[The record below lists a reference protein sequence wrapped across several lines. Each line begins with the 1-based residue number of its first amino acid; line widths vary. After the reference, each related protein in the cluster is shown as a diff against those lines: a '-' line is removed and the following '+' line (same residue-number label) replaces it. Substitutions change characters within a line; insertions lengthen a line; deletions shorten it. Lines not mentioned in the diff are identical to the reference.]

1 MYINTTTQKPVSEN
15 DIRAL
20 FPNTSFPSPFTP
32 PDGYLLLFPSP
43 QPTYSQVTQS
53 VRETTPEL
61 TSMGHWEQRWSVTEL
76 FTTQAAKATAIT
88 ADIEAKRV
96 AAIPAEISPRQI
108 RQALTATGLR
118 ASVEAAVA
126 AADQDTKDWWEFA
139 TTFERSHS
147 RVIGM
152 AQALGVTPRQMDD
165 LWTLGG
171 SL

>member
-1 MYINTTTQKPVSEN
+1 MKKAWQNPIGTIRDVCESDPALSYHPDIAKLYTTDVPDSTVNGATLVSGAWVNPAPPPAPV
-15 DIRAL
+15 
-20 FPNTSFPSPFTP
+20 P
-32 PDGYLLLFPSP
+32 P
-43 QPTYSQVTQS
+43 TAA
-53 VRETTPEL
+53 EIAAA
-61 TSMGHWEQRWSVTEL
+61 
-76 FTTQAAKATAIT
+76 QAA
-88 ADIEAKRV
+88 DLEAKRLASV
-96 AAIPAEISPRQI
+96 PAEISPRQI

-118 ASVEAAVA
+118 ASVETAVA